1 MEGNWLFSKGHG
13 LMTPTSAKTHLDD
26 CVTQHMKTDV
36 AKLRQDQ
43 SVEQSLAA
51 VRALPPEGRIIY
63 FYAVDE
69 LDRLVGIV
77 PTRRLL
83 LADRSS
89 TVQEIMDPK
98 AISIAHTAT
107 VLDACEFFLL
117 HRFLAFPV
125 VDDQNRVLGI
135 VDVELYT
142 DEIFEIDKKQDNDD
156 LFQLIGVHLN
166 QSQQASAFAS
176 FKSRF
181 PWLIANICGGILAAL
196 ITGFFEVELQR
207 AVALALFIPVV
218 LALAESVSIQSVSI
232 ALQNLHGPKPTWQ
245 AIWQKLKLESGTGVM
260 LGAACAVT
268 VALVA
273 LLWLWQPVV
282 SISVLGGILGG
293 VTMAAMIGVAIPNL
307 LHKFK
312 LEPQVAAGPMALA
325 LTDMVTLVVYFAVAR
340 LLLG

>member
-1 MEGNWLFSKGHG
+1 MNQAAS
-13 LMTPTSAKTHLDD
+13 MTHLDD
-26 CVTQHMKTDV
+26 RVTEHMKTDV
-36 AKLRQDQ
+36 AKLRQDH
-43 SVEQSLAA
+43 SIEHSLAA
-51 VRALPPEGRIIY
+51 VRELPPEGRIIY

-69 LDRLVGIV
+69 HNRLVGIV

-83 LADRSS
+83 LADRTS
-89 TVQEIMDPK
+89 TIKEIMDPV
-98 AISIAHTAT
+98 AISISHTAT
-107 VLDACEFFLL
+107 VLEACEFFLL
-117 HRFLAFPV
+117 HRYLAFPI
-125 VDDQNRVLGI
+125 VDDENHVLGM

-142 DEIFEIDKKQDNDD
+142 DEIFEIDKKQDSDD
-156 LFQLIGVHLN
+156 LFQLIGVHFN
-166 QSQQASAFAS
+166 QSQQASSFAS

-196 ITGFFEVELQR
+196 ITGFYEIELQK

-245 AIWQKLKLESGTGVM
+245 AIWLKLTREFGTGVM
-260 LGAACAVT
+260 LGTACAVT

-273 LLWLWQPVV
+273 LIWLWQPAV
-282 SISVLGGILGG
+282 SISILGGIMGG

-312 LEPQVAAGPMALA
+312 LEPQVAAGPLALA
-325 LTDMVTLVVYFAVAR
+325 LADMVTLVIYFSIAR
-340 LLLG
+340 LVLA